1 MPIVLLTNE
10 GLALI
15 NPDTIQ
21 NQKRYGMNISDSIK
35 KMGVGVDK
43 PTLDKG
49 TANKGSEKAT
59 STSTA
64 SSDNVTLSSASVQLQ
79 SLEAGMA
86 SGEVFDTNKVEEI
99 KAAIARGDFS
109 VDTAKVADGLLQSVK
124 DLIQPNKG

>member
-1 MPIVLLTNE
+1 MRV
-10 GLALI
+10 LALI

-49 TANKGSEKAT
+49 TASKGSEKAA

-79 SLEAGMA
+79 SLNAGSA

-109 VDTAKVADGLLQSVK
+109 VDTAKVADGLLQTVK

>member
-1 MPIVLLTNE
+1 
-10 GLALI
+10 
-15 NPDTIQ
+15 
-21 NQKRYGMNISDSIK
+21 MNISDSIK

-79 SLEAGMA
+79 SLEAGLA

-109 VDTAKVADGLLQSVK
+109 VDTAKVADGLLQTVK

>member
-1 MPIVLLTNE
+1 MRV
-10 GLALI
+10 LALI

-49 TANKGSEKAT
+49 TANKSSEKAT

-79 SLEAGMA
+79 SLEAGLA

-109 VDTAKVADGLLQSVK
+109 VDTAKVADGLLQTVK

>member
-1 MPIVLLTNE
+1 MRVLT
-10 GLALI
+10 LI
-15 NPDTIQ
+15 SPETIQ

-43 PTLDKG
+43 PTLEKG
-49 TANKGSEKAT
+49 TANKSSEKAA
-59 STSTA
+59 SISTA

-79 SLEAGMA
+79 SLEAGLA

-109 VDTAKVADGLLQSVK
+109 VDTAKVADGLLQTVK

>member
-1 MPIVLLTNE
+1 
-10 GLALI
+10 
-15 NPDTIQ
+15 
-21 NQKRYGMNISDSIK
+21 MNISDSIK

-43 PTLDKG
+43 PALDKG

-79 SLEAGMA
+79 SLEAGLA

-109 VDTAKVADGLLQSVK
+109 VDTAKVADGLLQTVK